1 MKAIKL
7 ASGMLVA
14 AALLFTACDSD
25 RDYNPVLDE
34 GNLPK
39 SFTLNTPAYST
50 QTIDLAHSTALHFSW
65 SQPAYGFPAVT
76 TYKLQMSLTN
86 TWDDAQY
93 DANGVETKAATYYNL
108 SGSTNAV
115 STDVE
120 AKDFN
125 KGVATLSDWADE
137 SSVSADPY
145 TAYVRCIAT
154 TADGGN
160 KVISNSVPV
169 KVKAYYVSVVNYPAP
184 WFFTGAGIQGGWNS
198 GYNDCVPFDLSK
210 DATYDADT
218 WAGTY
223 TKTLWLK
230 GGSDYGF
237 KLISIL
243 TKWQPQ
249 LGGTFD
255 SPEFVGEGGDGN
267 PANLFAPEDGYYKF
281 TYESTGIHSQ
291 GKLTVAKVDIDEAT
305 YPLHNSMKISGS
317 ALEAPVEMT
326 PMLVNGHNH
335 VWHATITTVKGGLVF
350 TDDAGKV
357 YSDTKFP
364 YGWATAENGVIPV
377 VKGTLEVYFDDLS
390 GCYEFFAQ

>member
-120 AKDFN
+120 AKDFD
-125 KGVATLSDWADE
+125 KGVATLAEWVDE

-145 TAYVRCIAT
+145 TAYVRCVAT
-154 TADGGN
+154 TNDGGN

-169 KVKAYYVSVVNYPAP
+169 KVKAYYVSVVNYPKP
-184 WFFTGAGIQGGWNS
+184 WFFTGAGIQGGWNG

-210 DATYDADT
+210 DATYDADS

-230 GGSDYGF
+230 AGDDYGF
-237 KLISIL
+237 KLVSV
-243 TKWQPQ
+243 
-249 LGGTFD
+249 LGDWTNQIGGSFD
-255 SPEFVGEGGDGN
+255 APAYNNGGASN
-267 PANLFAPEDGYYKF
+267 LVAPADGYYTF
-281 TYESTGIHSQ
+281 TLESNGIDGSKA
-291 GKLTVAKVDIDEAT
+291 KLTVKAANIDEAT
-305 YPLHNSMKISGS
+305 YPVHKSMKISGS

-335 VWHATITTVKGGLVF
+335 VWHATINTVKGGLVF